1 MEYGAYDPHGP
12 ASVGP
17 GGYTPHTDGAR
28 DYEYPTP
35 HRCATRRVPASSS
48 PRRFKIAIAARRSS
62 DVDRRIPD
70 RDPPPSP
77 SDSSMHG
84 DPPPGYGPH
93 EGYAPPPQAEV
104 HHPAEFYDGGG
115 DDARPEYFAGMEEML
130 VYFEG
135 VTAAVVNYSPE
146 DTDAIRNELQ
156 MLGARVRERY
166 TPDCTH
172 LMTPYQQGR
181 DYKEAATDGKIV
193 VSYAW
198 LEDCLTARRVVPH
211 TDKVLYQPIR
221 DENGVPGMESAVISI
236 AGYKGPIRNDIREL
250 IEACGA
256 TFNQNFTKKTTH
268 LVCYRA
274 ESEVYAKALLFKL
287 EGQTLEIVNHRWIE
301 DSAKHWRK
309 MPEESEVYRKL
320 GVEVDFEE
328 RLDAE
333 KKLRMDV
340 EAQLEEEERSRRNLQ
355 ELLEQEE
362 RARQEMQQQLM
373 EEEANRIQL
382 RSQLEGEGQNREAL
396 QHQFSR
402 SRSDIDSLQSLL
414 QQSEASRSKQE
425 EQLLAAEEERRTMM
439 RQVEDMR
446 RQQTALQS
454 QFSRSRQDLLTQLE
468 ARLNSIEQLRSEL
481 DNEAKSHGDTTAKL
495 DAERAAHKATQE
507 KTMQGEKHI
516 KQLQDQLA
524 AEGREKAAL
533 QKQLEAERKSRLH
546 ILSDFESE
554 RKQREHLIK
563 QLEAEQKLRQS
574 LQKAVSTK
582 EELRLKAEEEI
593 ERLNQDIQEMMDEID
608 RLKTFEPPEKTDD
621 NKVNVKLFLE
631 EDIRFLEVDPDVSY
645 EELIIAVG
653 KVFIETYVIRF
664 EDEDKHHITLKTS
677 DDLKIAI
684 RQYEKGELPFMK
696 LILEKAGAKKTT
708 MFGFKK
714 KKRIGDEDEEKKG
727 GGGWFG
733 SRKKSGDDDDED

>member
-1 MEYGAYDPHGP
+1 MPPSGDAGAD
-12 ASVGP
+12 VGP
-17 GGYTPHTDGAR
+17 GPH
-28 DYEYPTP
+28 P
-35 HRCATRRVPASSS
+35 
-48 PRRFKIAIAARRSS
+48 
-62 DVDRRIPD
+62 
-70 RDPPPSP
+70 
-77 SDSSMHG
+77 
-84 DPPPGYGPH
+84 
-93 EGYAPPPQAEV
+93 GYAPPPEAP
-104 HHPAEFYDGGG
+104 HPAEFYDGG
-115 DDARPEYFAGMEEML
+115 DEDARPEYFAGMEEML

-146 DTDAIRNELQ
+146 DTNAICNELQ

-181 DYKEAATDGKIV
+181 DYKDAAAEGKIV

-250 IEACGA
+250 IEATGA

-268 LVCYRA
+268 LICYRA

-287 EGQTLEIVNHRWIE
+287 EGQMLEIVNHRWIE
-301 DSAKHWRK
+301 DSAKNWRK
-309 MPEESEVYRKL
+309 MPEESEAYRKL

-355 ELLEQEE
+355 ELLEAEE
-362 RARQEMQQQLM
+362 RARQEMQQQLL
-373 EEEANRIQL
+373 EEETNRINL

-425 EQLLAAEEERRTMM
+425 QQLLAAEEERRSMM
-439 RQVEDMR
+439 RPVEDMR

-481 DNEAKSHGDTTAKL
+481 DNEAKSHGDTASKL
-495 DAERAAHKATQE
+495 DAERAAHKVTQE
-507 KTMQGEKHI
+507 KTLQGEKHI

-608 RLKTFEPPEKTDD
+608 RLKTFEPPEKTDEG
-621 NKVNVKLFLE
+621 KVNVKLFLE

-684 RQYEKGELPFMK
+684 RQYEKGELPFLK

-708 MFGFKK
+708 MFGFRK
-714 KKRIGDEDEEKKG
+714 KKRLGDEEEEKKG

-733 SRKKSGDDDDED
+733 RKKKGDDDDDDD